1 MRRLFSGAAADLAAA
16 LVGANELNKENEA
29 PVWHPG
35 LALADVPLEVPQEL
49 LLAPDC
55 GAGSAASKNVRFS
68 SPLLTPKSDALAAAN
83 GRSVATAIREDAF
96 SQMEHG
102 SQRTCFA
109 DLPETWRNKIALYE
123 QRIEDLNLE
132 VRFCCCRHVMWTT
145 QGRKMMPHPQRHA
158 CSECRAC
165 PALCAKKL
173 GPQAVNDDDV
183 FYLF

>member
-1 MRRLFSGAAADLAAA
+1 MRRLLSGAAADLAAA
-16 LVGANELNKENEA
+16 VVAADELDKENEA

-68 SPLLTPKSDALAAAN
+68 SPLLTPKSNAMAAAN
-83 GRSVATAIREDAF
+83 AKPRSPNRLATRQARTVATAIREDVF

-123 QRIEDLNLE
+123 QRIEDLTLE
-132 VRFCCCRHVMWTT
+132 VRAF
-145 QGRKMMPHPQRHA
+145 A
-158 CSECRAC
+158 
-165 PALCAKKL
+165 
-173 GPQAVNDDDV
+173 AVGEG
-183 FYLF
+183 